1 MIITNIVASGDLHQS
16 IDLDTLR
23 SLGPIYTYNTE
34 IYHGG
39 YILLTHC
46 KATVYR
52 SGKYIFTGL
61 KNPDNLETAWKEF
74 TSVLAPFVDISLAA
88 PPAIR
93 NIVILEN
100 YGEKINLTR
109 ICNSASLENM
119 EYEPEQFPGL
129 IYRMKKGTAL
139 LFSSGKIVIV
149 GVRSMKEAEESYADL
164 KSILDTM

>member
-16 IDLDTLR
+16 VDLDTLR
-23 SLGPIYTYNTE
+23 DLGSIYIYNTE
-34 IYHGG
+34 KYHGG

-61 KNPDNLETAWKEF
+61 KNPDNLDKTWNECITLLNPYVNPA
-74 TSVLAPFVDISLAA
+74 LAT

-93 NIVILEN
+93 NMVILEN

-109 ICNSASLENM
+109 ICGSAVMENI

-129 IYRMKKGTAL
+129 IYRMRRGTAL
-139 LFSSGKIVIV
+139 IFSSGKIVIA
-149 GVRSMKEAEESYADL
+149 GVTSIKEAEESYTEL